1 MNKYYDMAAK
11 ASKEIG
17 NHPGLKKLKQLIGES
32 NKVLDV
38 GCGEGSR
45 LETMMPKGRSGWGV
59 DISDTAIGYAQKKYP
74 HHKFSIS
81 DASHLPYDS
90 NSFDLVYSAF
100 AVEHVTEPKLV
111 INEMIRVCK
120 SQGKVVILCP
130 NYGAPNRR
138 SPVSFQ
144 NPISKLLKGLMFD
157 FFPDSRLSWDK
168 VIPQKTYT
176 ELDTDTTIEPYLHS
190 LIHYLKNL
198 PVRIVNYSS
207 VWEEEAKSNNP
218 RKLIVKILG
227 KSGLF
232 PFKYWGP
239 QVFVVVQ
246 KI

>member
-17 NHPGLKKLKQLIGES
+17 NHPGLKKLKQLVSES

-59 DISDTAIGYAQKKYP
+59 DISETAIKYAQNNYS
-74 HHKFSIS
+74 HHTFNIS
-81 DASHLPYDS
+81 DASRLPFDS
-90 NSFDLVYSAF
+90 NFFDLIYSAF
-100 AVEHVTEPKLV
+100 TIEHVTKPKLV
-111 INEMIRVCK
+111 INEMLRVCK
-120 SQGKVVILCP
+120 SRGKFVVLCP

-138 SPVSFQ
+138 SPVSLQ
-144 NPISKLLKGLMFD
+144 NPFIKLLKGLAFD
-157 FFPDSRLSWDK
+157 FFPDSLLHWDK
-168 VIPQKTYT
+168 VVPEKNYT
-176 ELDTDTTIEPYLHS
+176 APDTDTAVEPYLHS
-190 LIHYLKNL
+190 FIYYLKSL
-198 PVRIVNYSS
+198 PVKIINYSS

-227 KSGLF
+227 KMGLF

-239 QVFVVVQ
+239 QVFVVAQ